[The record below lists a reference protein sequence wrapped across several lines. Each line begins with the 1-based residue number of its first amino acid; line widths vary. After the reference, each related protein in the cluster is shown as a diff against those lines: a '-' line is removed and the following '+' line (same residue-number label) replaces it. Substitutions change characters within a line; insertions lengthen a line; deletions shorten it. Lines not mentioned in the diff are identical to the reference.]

1 MELRMD
7 ISWIYGLIGGLMIG
21 GAAAIYLLVNG
32 RIMGASGIAGSIVDG
47 TAGPVLK
54 ERIAFL
60 VGVIGVPAIASL
72 FMRMPAT
79 NVTSNVPLLIVAGIL
94 VGLGTRLGSGC
105 TSGHGVCGMSRLSV
119 RSIIATVI
127 YIGAGVIVIVAAR
140 GMGVL

>member
-1 MELRMD
+1 ME

-21 GAAAIYLLVNG
+21 CAAAVYLLVNG

-47 TAGPVLK
+47 SAGSAWG
-54 ERIAFL
+54 ERAAFL
-60 VGVIGVPAIASL
+60 VAVIGMPAVASL
-72 FMRMPAT
+72 FMDMPAT
-79 NVTSNVPLLIVAGIL
+79 NVTSNVPLLIVAGVL

-127 YIGAGVIVIVAAR
+127 YIGAGVLVIIAAR

>member
-1 MELRMD
+1 ME

-21 GAAAIYLLVNG
+21 CAAAVYLLVNG

-47 TAGPVLK
+47 SAGSAWG
-54 ERIAFL
+54 ERAAFL
-60 VGVIGVPAIASL
+60 AGVIGVPAVASV
-72 FMRMPAT
+72 FMDMPAT
-79 NVTSNVPLLIVAGIL
+79 NVTSNVPLLIVAGVL
-94 VGLGTRLGSGC
+94 VGFGTRLGSGC

-127 YIGAGVIVIVAAR
+127 YIGAGVLVIIAAR

>member
-1 MELRMD
+1 ME

-21 GAAAIYLLVNG
+21 CAAAVYLLVNG

-47 TAGPVLK
+47 SAGSAWG
-54 ERIAFL
+54 ERATFL
-60 VGVIGVPAIASL
+60 AGVIGVPAVASV
-72 FMRMPAT
+72 FMDMPAT
-79 NVTSNVPLLIVAGIL
+79 NVTSNVPLLIVAGVL
-94 VGLGTRLGSGC
+94 VGFGTRLGSGC

-127 YIGAGVIVIVAAR
+127 YIGAGVLVIIAAR

>member
-1 MELRMD
+1 ME
-7 ISWIYGLIGGLMIG
+7 ISWIYGAIGGLTIG
-21 GAAAIYLLVNG
+21 GAAAVYLLLNG

-47 TAGPVLK
+47 TAGSAWK

-60 VGVIGVPAIASL
+60 AGVIGVPALASL
-72 FMRMPAT
+72 FVDMPAT
-79 NVTSNVPLLIVAGIL
+79 NVTANMPLLIVAGIM

-119 RSIIATVI
+119 RSIVATCI
-127 YIGAGVIVIVAAR
+127 YIGAGVLVIIAAR